1 MKVKHNKFRNTG
13 LIYELLVKQV
23 AADTLSSKDSPA
35 ISILKKFYTG
45 NTVLVKEFKL
55 YDFILKNRG
64 VSREKAET
72 ILSTITELS
81 RKFNQ
86 SSLKKIKYNLIKEIK
101 EHYNVDEFFSIKVRD
116 YKPLAGLYCLME
128 AQNNSELVDPEIFVN
143 NRLTLLEHLTSQM
156 QNPDDV
162 KDSLIEEYSKY
173 SKDLK
178 LITYRIL
185 LEKFNQKYDD
195 LLPEQK
201 NILREF
207 INSMSSTTK
216 LRNIVN
222 SELETIKNKILE
234 NLDKVDEIHKI
245 KLNEIA
251 KNMTPIPNSEKIG
264 DDALVN
270 IMLYHDLAHELSI
283 L

>member
-45 NTVLVKEFKL
+45 SSVLVKEFKL
-55 YDFILKNRG
+55 YDFILKNKG

-72 ILSTITELS
+72 ILSTITEIS

-86 SSLKKIKYNLIKEIK
+86 LALKKAKYNLIKEIK

-128 AQNNSELVDPEIFVN
+128 AQNNSELLDPEVFVN
-143 NRLTLLEHLTSQM
+143 NKLTILEHLTSQV
-156 QNPDDV
+156 QDPDDV
-162 KDSLIEEYSKY
+162 KDSLVEEYSKY

-178 LITYRIL
+178 LLTYKIL
-185 LEKFNQKYDD
+185 LEKFNEKYDN

-201 NILREF
+201 NVLREF
-207 INSMSSTTK
+207 INSMSSAPK
-216 LRNIVN
+216 LRTIVN
-222 SELETIKNKILE
+222 TELESIKLKISE
-234 NLDKVDEIHKI
+234 NLEKVDEIHKI
-245 KLNEIA
+245 KLNEIL
-251 KNMTPIPNSEKIG
+251 KNMTPISNTEKIG

-270 IMLYHDLAHELSI
+270 LMLYHDLANELSV

>member
-55 YDFILKNRG
+55 YDFILKNKG

-86 SSLKKIKYNLIKEIK
+86 GSLKKIKYNLIKEIK
-101 EHYNVDEFFSIKVRD
+101 EHYNIDEFFSIKVRD
-116 YKPLAGLYCLME
+116 YKPLAGLYCLIE
-128 AQNNSELVDPEIFVN
+128 AQNNSELVDPDIFVN
-143 NRLTLLEHLTSQM
+143 NRLTLLEHLTSRVH
-156 QNPDDV
+156 NTDYV

-173 SKDLK
+173 PKDLK

-207 INSMSSTTK
+207 INSMSSTAK
-216 LRNIVN
+216 LRNIIN
-222 SELETIKNKILE
+222 SELESLRHSIID
-234 NLDKVDEIHKI
+234 NLDKVDDIHKI
-245 KLNEIA
+245 KLNEIV
-251 KNMTPIPNSEKIG
+251 KNMISIPNSEKIG

-270 IMLYHDLAHELSI
+270 IMLYHDLAHELSV

>member
-35 ISILKKFYTG
+35 ISVLKKFYTG

-222 SELETIKNKILE
+222 SELETIKIKILE

>member
-101 EHYNVDEFFSIKVRD
+101 EHYSVDEFFSIKVRD

-143 NRLTLLEHLTSQM
+143 NRLTLLEHLTSRVH
-156 QNPDDV
+156 NTDYV

-173 SKDLK
+173 PKDLK

-222 SELETIKNKILE
+222 SELETIKVKILE

>member
-222 SELETIKNKILE
+222 SELETIKIKILE